1 MMTTHKVLFARVGYM
16 KKYAG
21 PQPGDL
27 KPIGGGRYNKTELGN
42 EAFNFKDIDG
52 VCYGYFQPTV
62 KQNFAHST
70 ITLERI
76 ARGSAGLA
84 QVDEVTVVFF
94 STHPTKREA
103 LVVGWYRNATVYHS
117 YQPAVGRAASER
129 KNFRFNLRC
138 ATKDAVLLD
147 EEDRFVLYETGGE
160 SPKVGKPGQA
170 NAFYLLN
177 PRGFPK
183 SELAGLSPWVAKA
196 LRKIAKYRAEQ
207 PPSTNAGLET
217 ASEKELHRGTGQ
229 GRQMDAKARKVVET
243 LAMEKAKAYYEGKKY
258 QVEDVS
264 LSKPYDFVCTIG
276 DRVLRVEVKGTT
288 TKGAT
293 VILTRNEVA
302 SARNYPTE
310 LFLLHSIKL
319 QRTPEP
325 TATGGIQRILLANWA
340 PTDDALTPIAFEYKL
355 PSERRKKS
363 PDGH

>member
-1 MMTTHKVLFARVGYM
+1 MQKVLFARVGYM
-16 KKYAG
+16 KKYEG

-27 KPIGGGRYNKTELGN
+27 KPIGGGSYNKTELGN

-62 KQNFAHST
+62 KKNFAHST

-76 ARGSAGLA
+76 VRGSAGQA
-84 QVDEVTVVFF
+84 KVDEVTVVFF

-103 LVVGWYRNATVYHS
+103 LVVGWYRNATVYHA
-117 YQPAVGRAASER
+117 YQPAIGRAASER

-138 ATKDAVLLD
+138 ASKDAVLLD

-160 SPKVGKPGQA
+160 SPKGGKPGQA

-177 PRGFPK
+177 PRGEPK
-183 SELAGLSPWVAKA
+183 NDLANLSPWVTKA
-196 LRKIAKYRAEQ
+196 LRKIAKYRGEQ

-217 ASEKELHRGTGQ
+217 AAEKELHRGTGQ
-229 GRQMDAKARKVVET
+229 GRQMDAVARKVVET
-243 LAMEKAKAYYEGKKY
+243 LAMEKAKAYYEGRQY
-258 QVEDVS
+258 VVEDVS
-264 LSKPYDFVCTIG
+264 LSKPYDFECRIG
-276 DRVLRVEVKGTT
+276 RRILRVEVKGTT

-319 QRTPEP
+319 KRTPEP
-325 TATGGIQRILLANWA
+325 TASGGIRRILSANWA
-340 PTDDALTPIAFEYKL
+340 PGDDALTPTAFEYKL
-355 PSERRKKS
+355 PIRATQKVAL
-363 PDGH
+363 